1 MIRRLGLAVLVAGT
15 ALAGLATGTAA
26 STPGC
31 GDFHWIG
38 AAGSGQRDA
47 AGLVTNGGMG
57 GVVYQS
63 FQQLQSELA
72 ASGQTIT
79 AEAVQYPAAPV
90 PLNGG
95 IGGWMGFMDSVEDGT
110 DATAKQFEAFTER
123 CPTTKVVLAGYSQ
136 GAMVIHRNLH
146 DLADDPHVA
155 AALLIADG
163 DRLPLDNTINL
174 GSTAVVPS
182 AGKGV
187 AQEHSFLASAP
198 TSKLPMEI
206 GARTVSV
213 CDVGDPVCDADADTD
228 TDALSPAALAI
239 HTSYAPAL
247 SGAHAWGAPLYQLV
261 MSAAPTSTT
270 VPDSTTAPD
279 STMEPDSTTALATHG

>member
-1 MIRRLGLAVLVAGT
+1 MMFRRFGMAALVAGT
-15 ALAGLATGTAA
+15 ALAAAVTSAGSGTANA
-26 STPGC
+26 APGC
-31 GDFHWIG
+31 GDFHWLG
-38 AAGSGQRDA
+38 AAGSGQRDG
-47 AGLVTNGGMG
+47 AGLTANGGMG
-57 GVVYQS
+57 PVVYQS

-72 ASGQTIT
+72 ASGRTIT

-90 PLNGG
+90 PLGG
-95 IGGWMGFMDSVEDGT
+95 GLGGWMGFMDSVEAGT
-110 DATAKQFEAFTER
+110 DATAEQFKAFTER

-163 DRLPLDNTINL
+163 DRLPTDTTINL
-174 GSTAVVPS
+174 GSTAYQLAGTPR

-198 TSKLPMEI
+198 TSELPPEM

-213 CDVGDPVCDADADTD
+213 CDVGDPVCDADPDADTD
-228 TDALSPAALAI
+228 TLSPAALAI
-239 HTSYAPAL
+239 HTSYAPAS

-261 MSAAPTSTT
+261 ASAAPAPATG
-270 VPDSTTAPD
+270 TA
-279 STMEPDSTTALATHG
+279 TELAAVR